1 MINEADATAIKEDI
15 VEATVELKS
24 CSMPRAVPVLVLW
37 IPPAKKQ
44 HPSTRRI
51 LERILPNILD
61 WTILISP
68 FLRAMILT
76 YKWLAEPCILMSAHT
91 ISSTALPNVAFNNP
105 PIV

>member
-1 MINEADATAIKEDI
+1 VGEDQDVLLAIFLGTFERGVQLVEVSVIQRERARDPTVAGMIKEADATAINEDI
-15 VEATVELKS
+15 VDATVELKS

-61 WTILISP
+61 
-68 FLRAMILT
+68 
-76 YKWLAEPCILMSAHT
+76 
-91 ISSTALPNVAFNNP
+91 
-105 PIV
+105 

>member
-1 MINEADATAIKEDI
+1 MIKEADATAIKEDI

-68 FLRAMILT
+68 FLSAMILT
-76 YKWLAEPCILMSAHT
+76 YKRLAEPLVLKFQIYDQFHR
-91 ISSTALPNVAFNNP
+91 VAKCS
-105 PIV
+105 VQ